1 MGYTYTSFVA
11 ELALMTQFSVT
22 DPNFVGNL
30 PTCIDYATDRITR
43 ELDLLNT
50 VTATSTPTLT
60 VGSRVLDLSALSPVF
75 NVIRDLNVI
84 TPFGTTDPN
93 LGTRNALTIQS
104 LAFMNWTYGASPTV
118 GGLTGVPQYFAMF
131 TDQTLRVGPYP
142 DKAYN
147 VEVIG
152 TVRPTELNAA
162 NPTGTNWIATY
173 IPDLFMAAA
182 MIQMAGF
189 KMNYGAQSDDP
200 QQAVSWEDQYKLLR
214 DSAGVEDA
222 MRRYYATGY
231 CSQLPSAY
239 TPART

>member
-104 LAFMNWTYGASPTV
+104 LAFMNWTYGASPN
-118 GGLTGVPQYFAMF
+118 GWGL
-131 TDQTLRVGPYP
+131 DR
-142 DKAYN
+142 
-147 VEVIG
+147 
-152 TVRPTELNAA
+152 RPSVFCDVDRSNA
-162 NPTGTNWIATY
+162 P
-173 IPDLFMAAA
+173 
-182 MIQMAGF
+182 
-189 KMNYGAQSDDP
+189 
-200 QQAVSWEDQYKLLR
+200 
-214 DSAGVEDA
+214 
-222 MRRYYATGY
+222 RRALSRQG
-231 CSQLPSAY
+231 L
-239 TPART
+239 